1 MLTQIAVLS
10 LVTIAISFYLIGCIR
25 FASRLTPTNSIS
37 TYGTL
42 VCFREYNRWDNSSRS
57 GYSFEEYPDNKAGR
71 VPVVSFNVDG
81 EILDISAAASNNTL
95 TEDDIGKQVR
105 IRYRRN
111 IGIVMMIDDERSLKK
126 YNQLRNTLFWVF
138 MCVATILL
146 LMAIPA
152 YFYLPILDGIVN

>member
-1 MLTQIAVLS
+1 MLTQIVVLS
-10 LVTIAISFYLIGCIR
+10 LVTIAISFYLVGCIK
-25 FASRLTPTNSIS
+25 FLSRLTPTNSIS

-42 VCFREYNRWDNSSRS
+42 VCFREYYRLDRS
-57 GYSFEEYPDNKAGR
+57 TRGGYSFQDYPDNKAGR
-71 VPVVSFNVDG
+71 VPVVSFILDD
-81 EILDISAAASNNTL
+81 ESLDISAAASNYTL
-95 TEDDIGKQVR
+95 TKDDIGKQVR

-152 YFYLPILDGIVN
+152 YFYLPILDGFVN